1 MSKAGGHV
9 IVGATSEIGR
19 HVACELAR
27 AHKSVIVAARSR
39 EDLAVLASDLRLRT
53 AASVVPICWEATS
66 FVQHNDF
73 LKNCLAAVGEIE
85 GIVVC
90 HGFLAEQREAEHDWT
105 LAQKTIDVNFTASV
119 ALLNVFANYFETR
132 SRGYICGISSVAG
145 DRGRQSNYLYG
156 AAKAAFSTY
165 MAGLRNRLYSHG
177 VYVITVKPGFVDT
190 SMTWGKLNPDS
201 WLVASPERV
210 ARDVATAIQKRKNV
224 VYSPRKWRW
233 IMLIIRL
240 IPEWLFKRLQL

>member
-1 MSKAGGHV
+1 MIDAGAHV

-19 HVACELAR
+19 HVAYELAR
-27 AHKSVIVAARSR
+27 AHGSVIIAARSP
-39 EDLAVLASDLRLRT
+39 EELAVLTSDLALRT
-53 AASVVPICWEATS
+53 AANVMPIHWEATS
-66 FVQHNDF
+66 SVQHDDF

-90 HGFLAEQREAEHDWT
+90 HGFLAEQRQAERDWT
-105 LAQKTIDVNFTASV
+105 LSQKTIDINFTSSV
-119 ALLNVFANYFETR
+119 ALLNVFASYFESR

-165 MAGLRNRLYSHG
+165 LDGLRNRLFRHG
-177 VYVITVKPGFVDT
+177 ISVITVKPGFVDT
-190 SMTWGKLNPDS
+190 SMTWGMLNPDS

-210 ARDVATAIQKRKNV
+210 ARDVAVAIRKRKNV
-224 VYSPRKWRW
+224 VYSPRKWKW

-240 IPEWLFKRLQL
+240 IPEWLFKRLRL